1 MMAITMVI
9 LLTFWTDTRFYPTQ
23 RNFLPRPMRSIQM
36 SMKNSKYFPR
46 RLALN
51 MSMIIWPWVINTNCW
66 RNNTMFSYPILY
78 PYIFSNT
85 YRTRTFWKVKSKP
98 QHRPTKSKERNSER
112 YLQRLTISP
121 ECAIMRTMKLIIS
134 QKTKENEKSKMSN
147 QQKKLKNLVQREK
160 PQLKSKTTALGE
172 RKIKRKK
179 KKQKRR
185 RVRKERT

>member
-1 MMAITMVI
+1 
-9 LLTFWTDTRFYPTQ
+9 
-23 RNFLPRPMRSIQM
+23 
-36 SMKNSKYFPR
+36 
-46 RLALN
+46 
-51 MSMIIWPWVINTNCW
+51 
-66 RNNTMFSYPILY
+66 
-78 PYIFSNT
+78 
-85 YRTRTFWKVKSKP
+85 
-98 QHRPTKSKERNSER
+98 
-112 YLQRLTISP
+112 
-121 ECAIMRTMKLIIS
+121 MKLIIS